1 MDCKM
6 LLTNPADYQ
15 EAKIEDIENDP
26 SNLPKWDDIEEEIS
40 FEVPVKTPKKT
51 NNFILENNTS
61 DKEPPKDS
69 VPPEDVTIKEAPQK
83 PCEKRGE
90 IGKILS
96 DLGNH
101 WILNEKS

>member
-1 MDCKM
+1 M

-26 SNLPKWDDIEEEIS
+26 GNLPKWDEIEEQIS

-61 DKEPPKDS
+61 DQESPKHS
-69 VPPEDVTIKEAPQK
+69 SPPEDVTIKDTQPK
-83 PCEKRGE
+83 P
-90 IGKILS
+90 
-96 DLGNH
+96 
-101 WILNEKS
+101 